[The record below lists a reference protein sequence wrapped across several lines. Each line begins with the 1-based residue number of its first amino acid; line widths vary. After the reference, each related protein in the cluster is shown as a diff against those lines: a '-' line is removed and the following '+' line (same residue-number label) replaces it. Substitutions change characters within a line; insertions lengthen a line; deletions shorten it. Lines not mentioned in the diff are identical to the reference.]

1 MTIECENP
9 CESVRFERSALRSIE
24 IRMLESDTAAG
35 ANVESDTAAG
45 VNGDS
50 RMARVAHMS
59 RAARTLDAED
69 EG

>member
-1 MTIECENP
+1 
-9 CESVRFERSALRSIE
+9 
-24 IRMLESDTAAG
+24 ML
-35 ANVESDTAAG
+35 ESDTAAG

-59 RAARTLDAED
+59 YTACVARAARTLDAED

>member
-1 MTIECENP
+1 
-9 CESVRFERSALRSIE
+9 
-24 IRMLESDTAAG
+24 MLESDTAAG
-35 ANVESDTAAG
+35 VNGEPDTAAG

-59 RAARTLDAED
+59 YTACVARAARTLDAED

>member
-1 MTIECENP
+1 
-9 CESVRFERSALRSIE
+9 
-24 IRMLESDTAAG
+24 MLESDTAVG
-35 ANVESDTAAG
+35 VNGEPDTAAG